1 MRLQKSEREYLRR
14 KSMIQKNRKTMNALD
29 QQFAQT
35 VRGNLMNNNL
45 IEDLT
50 ANE

>member
-1 MRLQKSEREYLRR
+1 
-14 KSMIQKNRKTMNALD
+14 MNALD

>member
-1 MRLQKSEREYLRR
+1 
-14 KSMIQKNRKTMNALD
+14 MNALD

-35 VRGNLMNNNL
+35 VRGSLMNNNL
-45 IEDLT
+45 IEVLT